1 MSKTKKTEKHSQMSE
16 KNLSYTN
23 RLRNSQGKLDYSKNY
38 KNILISAMLK
48 YFNNLTYLHG
58 MSTKNF
64 STKNL
69 YTDMWNKKLYK

>member
-1 MSKTKKTEKHSQMSE
+1 MSE

-48 YFNNLTYLHG
+48 YFNNLTYLLWYVYWEFLYQELIYWYVKQ
-58 MSTKNF
+58 KN
-64 STKNL
+64 
-69 YTDMWNKKLYK
+69 YINKYLLLFP